1 MKVIVDLSV
10 FYQIFSSYMNDL
22 CKIITRQ
29 AFTAQNRHQVIIEN
43 LREMKNF
50 PKRFVQ
56 SIWLYASKYLIARQS
71 AHGFEKNLLY
81 PIVLMGQSIQ
91 EWTK

>member
-1 MKVIVDLSV
+1 
-10 FYQIFSSYMNDL
+10 
-22 CKIITRQ
+22 
-29 AFTAQNRHQVIIEN
+29 
-43 LREMKNF
+43 MKNF

-81 PIVLMGQSIQ
+81 LIVLMGQSIQ